1 MMGTSKLSLKLF
13 QKNERIPVSFSGE
26 LAEWPK
32 ALAWKA
38 GNWGTGSGV
47 RISHSPPDNRKL
59 LNQNHLDKK
68 NEQKQTAKK
77 SIKS

>member
-1 MMGTSKLSLKLF
+1 MRCGGKLFLKFF
-13 QKNERIPVSFSGE
+13 QKNERIPVHFYGE

-47 RISHSPPDNRKL
+47 RISHSPPYNEKL
-59 LNQNHLDKK
+59 LNQTYLDKK
-68 NEQKQTAKK
+68 NEKNLATKK
-77 SIKS
+77 AIKS